1 MLNLFLCVLRI
12 LDRTVLDESLV
23 LWAVNKRNELSHMSV
38 LFEVLENGSKQEART
53 WSKRGMGGVLFWEE
67 QIVTRRTALGSSLST

>member
-23 LWAVNKRNELSHMSV
+23 LWAVNKRNELSYMSV
-38 LFEVLENGSKQEART
+38 LFEVLENGSK
-53 WSKRGMGGVLFWEE
+53 
-67 QIVTRRTALGSSLST
+67 

>member
-38 LFEVLENGSKQEART
+38 LFEVLENGSKQERVLGAR
-53 WSKRGMGGVLFWEE
+53 GGWGESCFG
-67 QIVTRRTALGSSLST
+67 RNRS